1 LLTGQFLDFGMATR
15 EQSLAFQNSAASSH
29 STVSTKVNHVPR
41 RDAARVPASDW
52 KSRPLFALPKLTQ
65 RIASNLFSVVETPK
79 VVFAAESQFRT
90 EQEIIE
96 ACGGAGA
103 LPFLLKGSTLHTF
116 APLTKGSVFGL
127 ALKKDDGAVRQEQF
141 AVWLSDALRSNWAID
156 LLNRFLCLHAW
167 KRGLRFDESHAL
179 FYFTRSKPKKLW
191 WEVGG
196 KIALREVT
204 APHIKHYQI
213 DDRREVEFQ
222 CGWKHEA
229 VRAGFVLQR
238 DSLFVQLEPAWFL
251 TELDGKTPATSQ
263 RVAPLNSPRL
273 NPHAEELLRALS
285 FWSAVFAKGHR
296 ELRIE
301 TGGAPIRVRL
311 ISPSSSAP
319 RIVSKEDRTLD
330 YFALTNMEDD
340 GAIPELGLMQV

>member
-1 LLTGQFLDFGMATR
+1 MATK
-15 EQSLAFQNSAASSH
+15 EQILPFQNSAISSPPA
-29 STVSTKVNHVPR
+29 KVRPHPG
-41 RDAARVPASDW
+41 RDAARAPVSAW
-52 KSRPLFALPKLTQ
+52 KTRPLFATPNATE
-65 RIASNLFSVVETPK
+65 RIASNLFSVVEIPK
-79 VVFAAESQFRT
+79 FVFSARSRFET

-96 ACGGAGA
+96 ACGGAGP

-116 APLTKGSVFGL
+116 APLTRSSVFGP
-127 ALKKDDGAVRQEQF
+127 ALKKDEVAVSQEQF
-141 AVWLSDALRSNWAID
+141 AVWLSDAQRSNWAVD

-167 KRGLRFDESHAL
+167 KRGLHFDEGHAL
-179 FYFTRSKPKKLW
+179 FYFTRSKPKRLW

-204 APHIKHYQI
+204 SPHVKHYQI
-213 DDRREVEFQ
+213 DDQREVEFQ

-229 VRAGFVLQR
+229 VRAGFVLQGG
-238 DSLFVQLEPAWFL
+238 SLFVQLEPAWFL

-263 RVAPLNSPRL
+263 RVAPLNSPRS
-273 NPHAEELLRALS
+273 NPQAAELLRTIS

-311 ISPSSSAP
+311 ISPSSSTP
-319 RIVSKEDRTLD
+319 RIVSKEDRSLD

-340 GAIPELGLMQV
+340 GAIPELSLVQV